1 MKKIWQSFNDLKIRN
16 KLLIV
21 YMITVLLPIIISN
34 VVFYQTTSDNFI
46 QQKRRDADLMTEETK
61 ENVKQ
66 LIDQALGLSTTLYMD
81 MRLYEFFDTTY
92 IDLVDYIQGYT
103 QVVHQY
109 KKTVPLYNAIQDIQ
123 FYTTNPTMLYA
134 GGVNQ
139 LVGSNRDYPWFSTLD
154 HDGTPQILATIDEEE
169 GVSLDVYRKLN
180 YFSLYANY
188 MHVVHFQLDERM
200 LTDAI
205 HNASIQGEIYLLD
218 EKDNVLFTTDK
229 NHKEGTTFK
238 ESKVL
243 KDPYVTR
250 QVFTDQYIEGWSI
263 VSMVDES
270 IYKSELADST
280 TYIFLLGLMNFILPA
295 FLIIYLS
302 RSFHS
307 RLNNIL
313 DHTRHITKEN
323 FSEYPHV
330 KSKDEIGQLASQ
342 INRMTRKMNQLFN
355 EVFKANLEKK
365 ELELREK
372 EAQLSA
378 LQSQINPHFLFNALE
393 TIRMRSI
400 MKEETETAMM
410 IENMAGIFRNSLKW
424 GSNWVTVLD
433 EVRLIQ
439 AFLEIQGYRFGE
451 RLTYHVYVDEQL
463 ADFEIPNLTFL
474 PFVENASLH
483 GIEPKKGTGNIDVSI
498 TKTALGLR
506 FVIEDDGIGIPE
518 ARLIRLQQ
526 EMEEGTTMGDYVGIE
541 NIYYRLKLY
550 YKDQFR
556 MKIESEEGIG
566 TTVTIDLPM
575 QDSKLQAYLK
585 ISD

>member
-1 MKKIWQSFNDLKIRN
+1 MKRVWESFNDLKIRN

-34 VVFYQTTSDNFI
+34 IVFYQTTSYNFI
-46 QQKRRDADLMTEETK
+46 AQKRDDVELMTLETK

-81 MRLYEFFDTTY
+81 MRLYEFFDRSY
-92 IDLVDYIQGYT
+92 SDLVDYIQGYT

-109 KKTVPLYNAIQDIQ
+109 RKTVPLYNAVQDIQ

-139 LVGSNRDYPWFSTLD
+139 LPGSNHDYPWYAKLP
-154 HDGTPQILATIDEEE
+154 HDGTPHIVATIED
-169 GVSLDVYRKLN
+169 GVVSLDVYRKLN

-188 MHVVHFQLDERM
+188 MHVVNFQLDERK
-200 LTDAI
+200 LNDAI
-205 HNASIQGEIYLLD
+205 HNVSIQGEIYLLD
-218 EKDNVLFTTDK
+218 EKDRVLFTTDD
-229 NHKEGTTFK
+229 HHISGSLFK
-238 ESKVL
+238 ENAEL
-243 KDPYVTR
+243 KDPYITR
-250 QVFTDQYIEGWSI
+250 QTFTDRYVEGWS
-263 VSMVDES
+263 VVTVVDES
-270 IYKSELADST
+270 IYKAELSDST
-280 TYIFLLGLMNFILPA
+280 TYILILGLMNFILPA

-313 DHTRHITKEN
+313 DHTRHIAKKN
-323 FSEYPHV
+323 FAEYPHV
-330 KSKDEIGQLASQ
+330 KSKDEIGQLANQ
-342 INRMTRKMNQLFN
+342 INRMTRKMNELFN

-393 TIRMRSI
+393 TIRMRSV
-400 MKEETETAMM
+400 MKEETKTAMM
-410 IENMAGIFRNSLKW
+410 IENMAGIFRNSIQW

-439 AFLEIQGYRFGE
+439 AFLEIQGYRFGD
-451 RLTYHVYVDEQL
+451 RLNYHVYVDEQL

-483 GIEPKKGTGNIDVSI
+483 GIEPKKGVGEINIAI
-498 TKTALGLR
+498 TKTSLGLR
-506 FVIEDDGIGIPE
+506 FVIEDDGVGIPE
-518 ARLIRLQQ
+518 ARLIQLQND
-526 EMEEGTTMGDYVGIE
+526 MASGTSMGEHVGIE

-550 YKDQFR
+550 YKDQFH
-556 MKIESEEGIG
+556 MKIESEEEIG
-566 TTVTIDLPM
+566 TTVTIDLPE
-575 QDSKLQAYLK
+575 QDSRLQAYLK
-585 ISD
+585 VSD

>member
-1 MKKIWQSFNDLKIRN
+1 MKRVWESFNDLKIRN

-34 VVFYQTTSDNFI
+34 IVFYQTTSDNFI
-46 QQKRRDADLMTEETK
+46 AQKRDDVELMTVETK

-81 MRLYEFFDTTY
+81 MRLYEFFDRSY
-92 IDLVDYIQGYT
+92 SDLVDYIQGYT

-109 KKTVPLYNAIQDIQ
+109 RKTVPLYNAVQDIQ

-134 GGVNQ
+134 GGVNR
-139 LVGSNRDYPWFSTLD
+139 LIGSSENYPWFSHLPQ
-154 HDGTPQILATIDEEE
+154 DGTPYIEATIEEE
-169 GVSLDVYRKLN
+169 AVSLDVYRKLN

-200 LTDAI
+200 LNDAI

-218 EKDNVLFTTDK
+218 EKDRVLFTTDD
-229 NHKEGTTFK
+229 HHISGSLFK
-238 ESKVL
+238 ENAEL
-243 KDPYVTR
+243 KDPYITR
-250 QVFTDQYIEGWSI
+250 QTFTDRYVEGWS
-263 VSMVDES
+263 VVTVVDES
-270 IYKSELADST
+270 IYKAELSDST
-280 TYIFLLGLMNFILPA
+280 TYILILGLMNFILPA

-313 DHTRHITKEN
+313 DHTRHIAKKN
-323 FSEYPHV
+323 FAEYPHV
-330 KSKDEIGQLASQ
+330 KSKDEIGQLANQ
-342 INRMTRKMNQLFN
+342 INRMTRKMNELFN

-393 TIRMRSI
+393 TIRMRSV

-410 IENMAGIFRNSLKW
+410 IENMAGIFRNSLQW

-439 AFLEIQGYRFGE
+439 AFLEIQGYRFGD
-451 RLTYHVYVDEQL
+451 RLNYHVYVDEQL

-483 GIEPKKGTGNIDVSI
+483 GIEPKKGVGEINIAI
-498 TKTALGLR
+498 TKTSLGLR
-506 FVIEDDGIGIPE
+506 FVIEDDGVGIPE
-518 ARLIRLQQ
+518 ARLIQLQND
-526 EMEEGTTMGDYVGIE
+526 MASGTSMGEHVGIE

-556 MKIESEEGIG
+556 MKIESEEEIG
-566 TTVTIDLPM
+566 TTVTIDLPE
-575 QDSKLQAYLK
+575 QDSRLQAYLK
-585 ISD
+585 VSD

>member
-1 MKKIWQSFNDLKIRN
+1 
-16 KLLIV
+16 
-21 YMITVLLPIIISN
+21 
-34 VVFYQTTSDNFI
+34 
-46 QQKRRDADLMTEETK
+46 
-61 ENVKQ
+61 
-66 LIDQALGLSTTLYMD
+66 
-81 MRLYEFFDTTY
+81 
-92 IDLVDYIQGYT
+92 
-103 QVVHQY
+103 
-109 KKTVPLYNAIQDIQ
+109 
-123 FYTTNPTMLYA
+123 ML
-134 GGVNQ
+134 N
-139 LVGSNRDYPWFSTLD
+139 
-154 HDGTPQILATIDEEE
+154 
-169 GVSLDVYRKLN
+169 
-180 YFSLYANY
+180 
-188 MHVVHFQLDERM
+188 
-200 LTDAI
+200 DAI
-205 HNASIQGEIYLLD
+205 HNVSIQGELYLLD
-218 EKDNVLFTTDK
+218 AEDRVLFTTDQ
-229 NHKEGTTFK
+229 NHREGTIFTENTDVK
-238 ESKVL
+238 E
-243 KDPYVTR
+243 PYITR
-250 QVFTDQYIEGWSI
+250 QMFTDQYIADWS
-263 VSMVDES
+263 VVTVVDES
-270 IYKSELADST
+270 IYRAELSDST
-280 TYIFLLGLMNFILPA
+280 KYILLLGLMNFILPA

-313 DHTRHITKEN
+313 DHTRHIEKKN
-323 FSEYPHV
+323 FAEYPHV
-330 KSKDEIGQLASQ
+330 RSKDEIGQLANQ
-342 INRMTRKMNQLFN
+342 INRMTRKMNELFN

-365 ELELREK
+365 ELALREK

-400 MKEETETAMM
+400 MKDETETALM

-463 ADFEIPNLTFL
+463 ADFEIPNLSFL

-483 GIEPKKGTGNIDVSI
+483 GIEPKKGTGNIDISI

-506 FVIEDDGIGIPE
+506 FVIEDDGVGIPE
-518 ARLIRLQQ
+518 SRLIRLQKELQ
-526 EMEEGTTMGDYVGIE
+526 DGATMGENVGIE

-585 ISD
+585 VSD

>member
-34 VVFYQTTSDNFI
+34 IVFYQTTSDNFI
-46 QQKRRDADLMTEETK
+46 KQKRRDVDLMTEETK
-61 ENVKQ
+61 DNVKA

-81 MRLYEFFDTTY
+81 VRLYDFFDTTY

-109 KKTVPLYNAIQDIQ
+109 RKTIPLYNAVQDIQ

-134 GGVNQ
+134 GGVNELGDHQ
-139 LVGSNRDYPWFSTLD
+139 REPSWYQTLKQ
-154 HDGTPQILATIDEEE
+154 DGTPQIIASLAQE

-180 YFSLYANY
+180 YFSLYTNY
-188 MHVVHFQLDERM
+188 IHVVHFRLDDRM
-200 LTDAI
+200 VKDALY
-205 HNASIQGEIYLLD
+205 NASIQGHIYLLD
-218 EKDNVLFTTDK
+218 NQDRILYATDT
-229 NHKEGTTFK
+229 NYEAGEFFI
-238 ESKVL
+238 SKTPSS
-243 KDPYVTR
+243 DSYVSK
-250 QVFTDQYIEGWSI
+250 QQFLDQYVEGWS
-263 VSMVDES
+263 VVTVVDEG
-270 IYKSELADST
+270 IYKAELADST
-280 TYIFLLGLMNFILPA
+280 TYILLLGLMNFTLPA

-313 DHTRHITKEN
+313 DHTKHIAKKD
-323 FSEYPHV
+323 FAEYPHV
-330 KSKDEIGQLASQ
+330 KSKDEIGQLATQ

-393 TIRMRSI
+393 TIRMRSV
-400 MKEETETAMM
+400 MKNEDETAMM
-410 IENMAGIFRNSLKW
+410 IENMAGIFRNALKW

-433 EVRLIQ
+433 EVRLIH
-439 AFLEIQGYRFGE
+439 AFLEIQSYRFGE
-451 RLTYHVYVDEQL
+451 RLRYKVYVDEAL
-463 ADFEIPNLTFL
+463 ADFEIPNLSFL

-483 GIEPKKGTGNIDVSI
+483 GIEPKKGIGEI
-498 TKTALGLR
+498 TITMSKTALGMR
-506 FVIEDDGIGIPE
+506 FVIEDNGVGISE
-518 ARLIRLQQ
+518 ERLEQLRGNMIN
-526 EMEEGTTMGDYVGIE
+526 GGSMGNSVGIE
-541 NIYYRLKLY
+541 NVYYRLKLY

-556 MKIESEEGIG
+556 MKIESEEDIG
-566 TTVTIDLPM
+566 TTVTVDIPE

-585 ISD
+585 VSE

>member
-34 VVFYQTTSDNFI
+34 IVFYQTTSDNFI
-46 QQKRRDADLMTEETK
+46 KQKRRDIDLMTEETK
-61 ENVKQ
+61 DNVKQ

-81 MRLYEFFDTTY
+81 MRLYDFFDTTY

-109 KKTVPLYNAIQDIQ
+109 RKTIPLYNAVQDIQ

-134 GGVNQ
+134 GGVNELGGNQ
-139 LVGSNRDYPWFSTLD
+139 GVPVWYKTLE
-154 HDGTPQILATIDEEE
+154 HDGTPQIIVSMEEE

-180 YFSLYANY
+180 YFSLYTKY
-188 MHVVHFQLDERM
+188 IHIVHFRLDERM
-200 LTDAI
+200 LKDAL
-205 HNASIQGEIYLLD
+205 HNASIQGHIYLLD
-218 EKDNVLFTTDK
+218 SEDRILYATDTDYLAGEYFIDK
-229 NHKEGTTFK
+229 AQSSDSYISSQHF
-238 ESKVL
+238 L
-243 KDPYVTR
+243 
-250 QVFTDQYIEGWSI
+250 DQYVEDWS
-263 VSMVDES
+263 VVTVVDEA
-270 IYKSELADST
+270 IYKNELADST
-280 TYIFLLGLMNFILPA
+280 TYILLLGLMNFTLPA

-302 RSFHS
+302 RSFHT
-307 RLNNIL
+307 RLTNIL
-313 DHTRHITKEN
+313 DHTKHIAKKD
-323 FSEYPHV
+323 FAEYPHV
-330 KSKDEIGQLASQ
+330 KSKDEIGQLATQ

-393 TIRMRSI
+393 TIRMRSV
-400 MKEETETAMM
+400 MKNEDETAMM
-410 IENMAGIFRNSLKW
+410 IENMAGIFRNALKW

-433 EVRLIQ
+433 EVRLIY
-439 AFLEIQGYRFGE
+439 AFLEIQSYRFGE
-451 RLTYHVYVDEQL
+451 RLRYKVYVDEAL
-463 ADFEIPNLTFL
+463 ADFEIPNLSFL

-483 GIEPKKGTGNIDVSI
+483 GIEPKKGTGEI
-498 TKTALGLR
+498 TITLSKTVLGIR
-506 FVIEDDGIGIPE
+506 FVIEDNGVGIPE
-518 ARLIRLQQ
+518 ERLESLRKN
-526 EMEEGTTMGDYVGIE
+526 MTEGASMGDSVGIE
-541 NIYYRLKLY
+541 NVYYRLKLY

-556 MKIESEEGIG
+556 MKIESEEEIG
-566 TTVTIDLPM
+566 TTVTIDIPE

-585 ISD
+585 VSE